1 MILSQQPKKEIVINE
16 IIIMRD
22 LHHKN
27 IVNFIDSYLGMETLW
42 VKQKKKDYSSND
54 RTWISKFR
62 LLWNL

>member
-54 RTWISKFR
+54 RT
-62 LLWNL
+62 